1 MKVIVLALLLSFIA
15 AAAFAVSSA
24 CTQPSPSNTII
35 DYTGLPSNCTPL
47 SATPCQTSDT
57 IFFSAVPSGYS
68 FGCESHNF
76 FWNFGDTT
84 IGSGINVMHTFPGPG
99 TYVVTLNLTSPFSST
114 TLTRTITLFTVLP
127 AVDRRALIALAL
139 AMVAIAFVRLR

>member
-1 MKVIVLALLLSFIA
+1 MKVIFLALLLSFSA

-24 CTQPSPSNTII
+24 CMQPSPSNTII

-57 IFFSAVPSGYS
+57 IFFSASPSGYS

-76 FWNFGDTT
+76 FWDFGTRRSEA
-84 IGSGINVMHTFPGPG
+84 GSTSCTRFPVPARMW
-99 TYVVTLNLTSPFSST
+99 SS
-114 TLTRTITLFTVLP
+114 
-127 AVDRRALIALAL
+127 
-139 AMVAIAFVRLR
+139 